1 MDTGKRGPRAV
12 RPTAQADGAHRPL
25 NPNRNATGD
34 RLADRRPPARRP
46 GWPRPP
52 GWTAFA
58 ATVLAAA
65 FATSDTG
72 AGAER
77 SDPEERECL
86 ALAVYWEAGGE
97 KREGMAAVAAV
108 VLNRRESPD
117 FPATVC
123 EVVREGGTKPGC
135 QFTFWCD
142 GKSET
147 PRDADL
153 WAVAQEVAAEA
164 LERRPPDPTG
174 AALFFHAESLGAAP
188 WKIPRERTTR
198 IGRHVYYR

>member
-1 MDTGKRGPRAV
+1 MDTGRRGPHAV
-12 RPTAQADGAHRPL
+12 RRTTQADGAHRPWQL
-25 NPNRNATGD
+25 NAAGD
-34 RLADRRPPARRP
+34 RAGRRPSARRP
-46 GWPRPP
+46 ARLRPP

-58 ATVLAAA
+58 ATALAAA
-65 FATSDTG
+65 FAASGTG
-72 AGAER
+72 AGAGG
-77 SDPEERECL
+77 SDPDEQECL

-97 KREGMAAVAAV
+97 TREGMAAVAAV

-123 EVVREGGTKPGC
+123 AVVRQGGTAPGC

-147 PRDADL
+147 PRDADV
-153 WAVAQEVAAEA
+153 WAVAQEVAADA
-164 LERRPPDPTG
+164 LERRTPDPTG

-188 WKIPRERTTR
+188 WKIPRERTTQ
-198 IGRHVYYR
+198 IGRHIYYR